1 MDIKEKAKMFA
12 IKAHMGQVRKS
23 ELDKPMIIHPL
34 SVGMLLEE
42 YGYDDNVIA
51 AGYLHDVVEDT
62 KYTIEEIEKIF
73 GKDIASLVM
82 TASEPDKS
90 LSWEERKKHT
100 IKTTKKL
107 PLRNKL
113 VICADKINNLED
125 LYLNFEKSGNRDFSA
140 FKRGEKDQAWY
151 YTSIYKSLIYE
162 EDKNLPIFIR
172 LKDILDKVF
181 NKKEDLFLK
190 DTIFIDNQTYYTKL
204 KQLHAQK
211 IELQRLK
218 SLVTL
223 SKPFVIEFSGTPR
236 TGKTTTIN
244 NLYDFFKKG
253 GFDVSIIEE
262 FTTSKYYKEVF
273 KKKLD
278 KMNLSDSN
286 IAIIEEVHKQ
296 LQNAI
301 SSGKEIILI
310 DRSLN
315 DRQIWNYRRFIR
327 KDMPEDKY
335 LITKDKYS
343 TISKDLIDFLV
354 ITYAEPLISL
364 KRDYLSSLALE
375 QRNFLNIDNIEEYNN
390 SLNALKSLFS
400 QSVDSMALLDTSNI
414 DMNDVSIEVTSKV
427 LPVMRKKYLKSF
439 KQKYNLK

>member
-1 MDIKEKAKMFA
+1 MK
-12 IKAHMGQVRKS
+12 
-23 ELDKPMIIHPL
+23 
-34 SVGMLLEE
+34 
-42 YGYDDNVIA
+42 
-51 AGYLHDVVEDT
+51 
-62 KYTIEEIEKIF
+62 
-73 GKDIASLVM
+73 
-82 TASEPDKS
+82 
-90 LSWEERKKHT
+90 
-100 IKTTKKL
+100 
-107 PLRNKL
+107 
-113 VICADKINNLED
+113 
-125 LYLNFEKSGNRDFSA
+125 
-140 FKRGEKDQAWY
+140 
-151 YTSIYKSLIYE
+151 
-162 EDKNLPIFIR
+162 
-172 LKDILDKVF
+172 
-181 NKKEDLFLK
+181 
-190 DTIFIDNQTYYTKL
+190 
-204 KQLHAQK
+204 
-211 IELQRLK
+211 
-218 SLVTL
+218 
-223 SKPFVIEFSGTPR
+223 
-236 TGKTTTIN
+236 
-244 NLYDFFKKG
+244 
-253 GFDVSIIEE
+253 
-262 FTTSKYYKEVF
+262 
-273 KKKLD
+273 
-278 KMNLSDSN
+278 LSDSN

-400 QSVDSMALLDTSNI
+400 NSVDSMALLDTSNI